1 VYWGMTTTADGRRV
15 IDEDS
20 TDDREPTAAEIEQ

>member
-1 VYWGMTTTADGRRV
+1 MKCHQILVKKQQDFLLRRV

-20 TDDREPTAAEIEQ
+20 TNEED